1 MNWTN
6 AAGLSWILLSASGAL
21 AAPPPA
27 KPAGGAVALKA
38 GETVEF
44 DLTSLPSA
52 LEGDGLAT
60 CVGVRNTATGP
71 VAAKC
76 ERPFKFE
83 LPADDIHMSFTFRG
97 KTGRERSIEL
107 PVLRSSRPVT
117 FVAPSDGSLSPPE
130 PSSFPSEATDAAA
143 RKVAER
149 RCGECIGNGFILESV
164 KVTRSPVPGPGS
176 LPVKYTVTSSVTP
189 SAK

>member
-21 AAPPPA
+21 AAPPA
-27 KPAGGAVALKA
+27 AQPAGGPVPLKA
-38 GETVEF
+38 GDRVEF

-52 LEGDGLAT
+52 LEGEGLAA
-60 CVGVRNTATGP
+60 CVGIQNTATGP

-83 LPADDIHMSFTFRG
+83 LPADDAHMSFTFRG
-97 KTGRERSIEL
+97 KAGRERPIEL
-107 PVLRSSRPVT
+107 PLLRSSRPVT
-117 FVAPSDGSLSPPE
+117 FIAPSDGSLLPPG
-130 PSSFPSEATDAAA
+130 PSDFPQKATDAAA

-176 LPVKYTVTSSVTP
+176 LPVKFTVTSSVTP